1 MGEADLTKIERR
13 ELREYLRAPKEL
25 HDLRG
30 QRFCEAGNR
39 QCPGMD
45 RFSKMRGH
53 EALAEAASRGRTRS
67 LKPAMTVSSN

>member
-13 ELREYLRAPKEL
+13 ELLEYLRAPKEL

-39 QCPGMD
+39 QRPGMD
-45 RFSKMRGH
+45 RFNKMRGH
-53 EALAEAASRGRTRS
+53 EALAEAAFTR
-67 LKPAMTVSSN
+67 LHAVAQAGDDVSSN